1 MIETLLS
8 DSRTISALIGAVVVL
23 IGWFFTFY
31 RERLARKSERKERI
45 RDVQRAI
52 YAEIRAYVAV
62 LHRDELDV
70 YRNNMIE
77 KMRGKD
83 GKGRDF
89 IPLIPQERNDL
100 IFRAI
105 VNEIHILPR
114 SSIDP
119 VALYYSQLSAISAL
133 IEDLRSSDFRDL
145 DRGRR
150 IQMYSDYIDMKKEA
164 LDLGE
169 EAMLMIATYASGGRA
184 AVANLNSS
192 RNSQTEPSTP
202 GEDQSDP

>member
-1 MIETLLS
+1 MNALLS
-8 DSRTISALIGAVVVL
+8 DSRTISALIGAFVVL
-23 IGWFFTFY
+23 VGWLFTFY
-31 RERLARKSERKERI
+31 RESHARQMSRKERI
-45 RDVQRAI
+45 RDVQRAL

-62 LHRDELDV
+62 LKRDQLDD
-70 YRNNMIE
+70 YREDMIE

-89 IPLIPQERNDL
+89 IPLIPRERNDMM
-100 IFRAI
+100 FRAI

-119 VALYYSQLSAISAL
+119 VALYYSQLAAIAAL
-133 IEDLRSSDFRDL
+133 IDDLRSPEFKDM
-145 DRGRR
+145 DRARR

-169 EAMLMIATYASGGRA
+169 EAMLMIATYASGGRD
-184 AVANLNSS
+184 AVVSLNAK
-192 RNSQTEPSTP
+192 RQAQTPSIP
-202 GEDQSDP
+202 DADPSDP

>member
-192 RNSQTEPSTP
+192 RNSQAEPSTP
-202 GEDQSDP
+202 DEDQSDP

>member
-1 MIETLLS
+1 MIDLIN
-8 DSRTISALIGAVVVL
+8 DSRTISALIGAIVVL
-23 IGWFFTFY
+23 IGWFFASY
-31 RERLARKSERKERI
+31 RERRQRKFSRQERI

-52 YAEIRAYVAV
+52 YAEIRAHIAA
-62 LHRDELDV
+62 LKRDELDE

-89 IPLIPQERNDL
+89 IPLIPSERNDM
-100 IFRAI
+100 IFKAI

-133 IEDLRSSDFRDL
+133 IDDLRSPEFKDM

-169 EAMLMIATYASGGRA
+169 EAMLMIATYARGGRDA
-184 AVANLNSS
+184 IISLNAT
-192 RNSQTEPSTP
+192 RQVQTPSIP
-202 GEDQSDP
+202 DVDPSDP